1 MMIKEIFDACVD
13 LLIWLADLTG
23 TTYEEIN
30 VIIFVIVEPIFIL
43 VLMAY
48 IIVLRRR
55 LLKQNSTLGMKQ

>member
-55 LLKQNSTLGMKQ
+55 LLKQKTLTE